1 MKKWRSMDV
10 FGSMENLF
18 HHSPSDGHK
27 KGGIRSRLSSL
38 SAKDDS
44 AITKRDGNE
53 SPTGDTVGGG
63 ATTDQLIQRCVIV
76 QRDDKGYGLTV
87 SGDNPVFVQSVKS
100 EGAAARCGVQEGDK
114 ILKVNGTLV
123 TNKNHIDVVKLIKS
137 GPLVAL
143 TLLGK
148 PPPNSFDKSAT
159 IITPQGVAT
168 STGSLV
174 TAPQPV
180 DPEKDRE
187 LWQQKVHTTR
197 AMFDQARE
205 DHEKLQRNYIK
216 NPTEK
221 IRSQLL
227 EKERTVKKLEEQL
240 KTITGSTDLSPSQS
254 SSISDSEKSPMD
266 QNSNTSWTSSLPS
279 SSVPPISD
287 AGSMSDSPPTS
298 PSISPT
304 PSHPSNR
311 RDIDDSSSS
320 SKVDSGTEDST
331 GLTPYQIK
339 DIITIDDED
348 INSEEEILDGK
359 LLGQG
364 PISPYLNKLQKSEA
378 GEAGPFSDITTLEK
392 KPAHLGIFLHYLI
405 SNSDPS
411 PVFFYIISDMYSNAQ
426 GSTKDM
432 RKWAYEI
439 YSTFLAP
446 NAMLSAGLGDSV
458 INSIDSALK
467 TSGNS
472 GKTTSEK
479 ELRYVFDNA
488 RQTVTSVI
496 QDLLADFRRQKDLG
510 LGSIY
515 GCHELMDDMDRN
527 AEMKML
533 EKYVIPHMNRL
544 TEDKA
549 KSDRDQAMGWAL
561 ASFLRQVIT
570 SKSQHSNSLERVQ
583 SFVMKDKRSLK
594 FPITKSKTKTIKGH
608 QFNLQHYYMVTF
620 CQHCGSLIWGVGY
633 QGYQCSGCD
642 QNFHRQCIEDIQ
654 EVCTK
659 NKKGM
664 KRPSGLIP
672 VIPSIRKPSNPN
684 ALAGTSFTPVNEALA
699 AAAAAEGREIVTQP
713 VKKDEDVDISDTL
726 QFIAG
731 LPAGHSVKSI
741 INRYEKPSPEQ
752 PASDEEEYEDSKD
765 KKKKEVGRSESMKGR
780 GDKKDRDSKR
790 RTKSDVDVDDNTIKA
805 LNQSGSSSTSSLGV
819 DNNTDDD
826 IMEEVRFGEQN
837 DSDFEVETDLP
848 SLKQVIGEDVHRK
861 LKPKERKRQ
870 EVLNELFHTEKM
882 HVRNLK
888 ILDTLFFRP
897 MVGEPATK
905 DLAKKLLP
913 NIHQMIRL
921 HSSLNNG
928 LKNLRKQNPVIGD
941 VGEIFLKRFDGEE
954 GEMFQKACATFCRG
968 QSNAL
973 EALKKHQRKEQRF
986 SSFLNDAESNPLCR
1000 RLQLKDLVPTQFQR
1014 LTKYPLLIE
1023 NLLKYSSTNS
1033 DEYKNLQKAQQKSRD
1048 ILAFVNQSVKDH
1060 ENELRLQEL
1069 QKRIEKKIPQDTQE
1083 KRRQLAE
1090 DMKNL
1095 DLSEH
1100 KLVYEGELTW
1110 RLRPNRLIDMH
1121 VVLLED
1127 ILVLLQKQDDKLV
1140 LKCQSTNVH
1149 TTSDL
1154 NNPGRDAGKGY
1165 THSPILKLQNVL
1177 SRNVATDKKAF
1188 FVINTSEAGPQIYE
1202 LIAATQDSR
1211 KKWHNHINT
1220 MSDACKFKKTKLN
1233 VPMTGPAITPQPQE
1247 ITEIR
1252 DRIKVRSPSNLSRAH
1267 TNTQETVPQ
1276 RESSVIGETAEV
1288 VSEPELV
1295 QPGEVVKSGLI
1306 VAQSKPVLTP
1316 LEQLKKNDDAI
1327 MELLNEKEKIVS
1339 SLTHIQI
1346 THQDGF
1352 GTLAEPSYNEDQDT
1366 KFLLAAAFQ
1375 QMENFNRLMNAGCQ
1389 TLVSQTQDSTHSNTI
1404 KSGGLNV
1411 PIPMSQLKDMAA
1423 KMNSILTNLLSAVG
1437 TNEEEKDRLR
1447 EELKAAQD
1455 QLNVLR
1461 EIQRSAM
1468 EAEHSSQSRPASMVS
1483 VASSVSEQEE
1493 TTEEQLTEGEEEDT
1507 AQESDHEMVVMETA
1521 AQLNSEPHVLDLESH
1536 PLECATETNEH
1547 DPQIQEL
1554 IREAE
1559 NIVIGEDNS
1568 IIAIGED
1575 NSISNKIEEDVET
1588 DNFPQLNS
1596 ATISHVEPVT
1606 DHVIEDDHMTDHV
1619 TNHVIKTDPVGEA
1632 DQVSISDLV
1641 STSDN
1646 SSDNIINQSECLMDM
1661 SSHSNADD
1669 EHDNINNNAEPQ
1681 DNSSISSEPHQV
1693 HAATD
1698 SYEGANFSDSDSTVT
1713 PVPFCSEL
1721 ESDMDPMA
1729 KSDATLVGSV
1739 NSILS
1744 DSEITQD
1751 ASNACDSTSDSQRT
1765 NEKSDESTK
1774 VQSDQSDGI
1783 EI

>member
-27 KGGIRSRLSSL
+27 KGGFRSRLSSL

-44 AITKRDGNE
+44 SITKRDGNE

-63 ATTDQLIQRCVIV
+63 ATTDQMIQRCVIV

-180 DPEKDRE
+180 NPEKDRE

-197 AMFDQARE
+197 AMFDQALE
-205 DHEKLQRNYIK
+205 DYEKLQKNYIK

-221 IRSQLL
+221 IRAQLL

-331 GLTPYQIK
+331 SLTPYQIK

-359 LLGQG
+359 PLGQG

-472 GKTTSEK
+472 GKTTSDK

-515 GCHELMDDMDRN
+515 GCHELLDDMDRN
-527 AEMKML
+527 AEMKMI

-713 VKKDEDVDISDTL
+713 VKKDEDVDMSDTL

-752 PASDEEEYEDSKD
+752 PASDEEEYDDSKD

-819 DNNTDDD
+819 DNNTDED
-826 IMEEVRFGEQN
+826 IMEDVHFGEQN

-888 ILDTLFFRP
+888 ILDRLFFRP

-941 VGEIFLKRFDGEE
+941 VGEIFLKRFDGED

-1069 QKRIEKKIPQDTQE
+1069 QKRIEKKIPQDTQD

-1110 RLRPNRLIDMH
+1110 RLRPNRLIEMH

-1154 NNPGRDAGKGY
+1154 NQPGRDAGKGY

-1233 VPMTGPAITPQPQE
+1233 VPMTPQPQE

-1316 LEQLKKNDDAI
+1316 LEQLKKNDDAM
-1327 MELLNEKEKIVS
+1327 MELLKEKEKIVS
-1339 SLTHIQI
+1339 SLTGVQI

-1352 GTLAEPSYNEDQDT
+1352 GTMAEPSYNEDQDT

-1375 QMENFNRLMNAGCQ
+1375 QMENFNRLMNTGCQ
-1389 TLVSQTQDSTHSNTI
+1389 TLVNQTQDSTHSNTI

-1521 AQLNSEPHVLDLESH
+1521 TQMNSEPQVLDLESH
-1536 PLECATETNEH
+1536 LLECAAETNEQ
-1547 DPQIQEL
+1547 DPQIQEM

-1559 NIVIGEDNS
+1559 N
-1568 IIAIGED
+1568 IAIGED
-1575 NSISNKIEEDVET
+1575 NSMSNKIEEDVES

-1606 DHVIEDDHMTDHV
+1606 DHVIEDDHMMDHV

-1632 DQVSISDLV
+1632 DQVTISDLV

-1646 SSDNIINQSECLMDM
+1646 SSDNIMNRSECLMDL

-1765 NEKSDESTK
+1765 NEKSDESTT